1 MADLVKQQFRAT
13 NGLDAAGEKVINVA
27 KANRTVL
34 TDAVNVAFFIEEN
47 TIQTYD
53 STRGY
58 IQNFAVMY
66 DGRIWVSNRAITSP
80 AGTFVQDYWTAVRTD
95 AKYEF
100 INTSGKQL
108 KSGDFIS
115 ADSSSSDLTF
125 TLPNS
130 PNEGDS
136 IVIRD
141 IGGNVGYKSIN
152 IVASNQRI
160 AFNQHQLTSLGLTN
174 PYSQIL
180 FVFSNR
186 LWQTFIT
193 PRETFGRLTPNSEG
207 TYSAQAGDAIFARYT
222 TSGPLEV
229 ILPKYANTGD
239 YIQFIDTENK
249 EPINHLIV
257 STFDDTTSVDT
268 QGTKEKEY
276 RTSGKS
282 VFIYDA
288 VDKLWRYW
296 TADIRDRIRIIR
308 DDVTMNPNESVM
320 VWGTN
325 NSTIKTINIK
335 LPTSIAPG
343 DKARV
348 AMNYMRKGQTVVI
361 TPSGTDT
368 IATNKT
374 MMQFPRR
381 SEYPPETAWVQVT
394 SLTFNGTTDYVPI
407 VEFSYVEDTS
417 GTNFWVVSDVS
428 PRVERV
434 DASNPDRLG
443 VIALATQDQA
453 NVDKGSTPA
462 TELAI
467 TPSTLANRTA
477 TEARQGIAAIATTAL
492 VNQDSTASY
501 NDLTIVTP
509 KKLNE
514 RTATETRRGLAE
526 IATQAEVTTGTDDTT
541 IVTPLK
547 LATRRATE
555 TLAGLAPIVVSGG
568 NKPALKNTPGTGVY
582 DYTDN
587 SSIVTPKALR
597 EIKAS
602 VVAQG
607 TIFLATDTDVIEAP
621 AYDAVYPLAVSPS
634 ALHKKT
640 ATESRIGF
648 TQTATQAE
656 ITIGTD
662 DFKYVTPLKLATRK
676 ATETLDGIIRVGTS
690 SEYAAGTLDN
700 VVVTP
705 LKLKTFLTGART
717 TVNTTSGLVQ
727 TGNIWDG
734 ISLNIQ
740 QATDTQRGTA
750 RIATQDEIDKGVDD
764 TTFVT
769 PKRLQLK
776 KATETTE
783 GSIRFATA
791 AEVTT
796 GIADMLA
803 VSPKNLKYVIQQES
817 TWDASVSLRGPVK
830 LSEKA
835 ITWSGN
841 ATSGSTVDLETYV
854 KSGYAISP
862 YEFNR
867 VLGNYLPRLAQAA
880 DSLLLAGVA
889 STNWVRRDIDQT
901 INGALTLT
909 KATTV
914 QAPLTSTST
923 GKFSSL
929 NLDTSATVGNGSGS
943 AVINLNAK
951 SNAWTLTAGDSL
963 SALVLSTG
971 SINPVIVSNAGDMTV
986 LQSLTTGN
994 LVSATKGVVVN
1005 ALPAITPENG
1015 GMTFGNT
1022 TSPVVVK
1029 SSNAS
1034 TIVATDSSGSY
1045 NFVTKK
1051 NYLTELGTDFVRK
1064 NVADTVTGQL
1074 TFTKAR
1080 KDTIDSTINAAYINS
1095 TEGNF
1100 NVEVTT
1106 AAVYNNLPGYV
1117 VPTYDTSSATPVIVS
1132 YTQVN
1137 APGTLSQFG
1146 TSANG
1151 KYQIWA
1157 PRPTAAGENV
1167 VAQTFWIRNWNTVT
1181 AAWDSWARMY
1191 TSATPP
1197 TASDIGAVP
1206 VTGST
1211 FDNLTVRD
1219 YLKIGNVIMRPD
1231 PNTRTVTFEWVD

>member
-13 NGLDAAGEKVINVA
+13 NGLDAAGEKVINVG
-27 KANRTVL
+27 KANRTIL
-34 TDAVNVAFFIEEN
+34 TDGVNVAYFIEEN
-47 TIQTYD
+47 TIQVYD

-80 AGTFVQDYWTAVRTD
+80 AGTFVPEYWNVLRTD
-95 AKYEF
+95 AKYEYV
-100 INTSGKQL
+100 NSTGKQL

-115 ADSSSSDLTF
+115 ADPTSSDLTF
-125 TLPNS
+125 TLPPS
-130 PNEGDS
+130 PNDGDS

-141 IGGNVGYKSIN
+141 ISGNTGYQSVKIN
-152 IVASNQRI
+152 ASNQRI
-160 AFNQHQLTSLGLTN
+160 AFNKQQLTSLGMTQ
-174 PYSQIL
+174 PYSQIM
-180 FVFSNR
+180 FIFSNR

-193 PRETFGRLTPNSEG
+193 SHEETGKLAANSAG
-207 TYSAQAGDAIFARYT
+207 TYAAQAGDRIYARFT
-222 TSGPLEV
+222 TSGPLN
-229 ILPKYANTGD
+229 ITLPKYANTGD
-239 YIQFIDTENK
+239 FIQLIDTEAK
-249 EPINHLIV
+249 EPINHVIV
-257 STFDDTTSVDT
+257 TTSDSTISVDT
-268 QGTKEKEY
+268 AGTTSKEY
-276 RTSGKS
+276 RTSGQS
-282 VFIYDA
+282 AFIYDA
-288 VDKLWRYW
+288 NDKLWRYW
-296 TADIRDRIRIIR
+296 TGDIRDRLRIIR

-320 VWGTN
+320 VWGSN

-343 DKARV
+343 DKARI

-361 TPSGTDT
+361 TPTGTDT
-368 IATNKT
+368 IATNKV
-374 MMQFPRR
+374 MAQFPRR
-381 SEYPPETAWVQVT
+381 SEYPPETTWVQVT
-394 SLTFNGTTDYVPI
+394 SLTFNGDTDYVPI
-407 VEFSYVEDTS
+407 IEFSYVEDTS
-417 GTNFWVVSDVS
+417 GVNFWVVSDLS

-434 DASNPDRLG
+434 DAANPSRLG
-443 VIALATQDQA
+443 VIALATQDQG
-453 NVDKGSTPA
+453 NVDKSSNPA

-467 TPSTLANRTA
+467 TPSVLANRTA
-477 TEARQGIAAIATTAL
+477 TETRQGIAAIATTAL

-526 IATQAEVTTGTDDTT
+526 IATQDETNAGTDDTT
-541 IVTPLK
+541 IITPKK
-547 LATRRATE
+547 LETRRATE
-555 TLAGLAPIVVSGG
+555 TLAGIAPIVTSGG
-568 NKPALKNTPGTGVY
+568 TKPTLKNLPGTGVY
-582 DYTDN
+582 NYNDN
-587 SSIVTPKALR
+587 SNIVTPKALR

-640 ATESRIGF
+640 ATETRIGF

-656 ITIGTD
+656 ITTGTD
-662 DFKYVTPLKLATRK
+662 DFKYVTPLKLASRK
-676 ATETLDGIIRVGTS
+676 ATETLDGIIRIGTS
-690 SEYAAGTLDN
+690 AEYAAGTLDN

-705 LKLKTFLTGART
+705 LKLKTFLAGART

-734 ISLNIQ
+734 VSLNIQ

-750 RIATQDEIDKGVDD
+750 RIATQDEIDRGVDD

-796 GIADMLA
+796 GTADMLA

-817 TWDASVSLRGPVK
+817 TWDASTTQRGPVK
-830 LSEKA
+830 MSEKA

-841 ATSGSTVDLETYV
+841 STSGSTVDLETYV

-862 YEFNR
+862 YELNR
-867 VLGNYLPRLAQAA
+867 VLANYLPLKAQAA
-880 DSLLLAGVA
+880 DSVLLAGVL

-909 KATTV
+909 KATTM
-914 QAPLTSTST
+914 QAALTSTST

-929 NLDTSATVGNGSGS
+929 SLDTSAVIGNGNGAAILS
-943 AVINLNAK
+943 INGK
-951 SNAWTLTAGDSL
+951 SNPWTVTAGDSL
-963 SALVLSTG
+963 STLVIGIG
-971 SINPVIVSNAGDMTV
+971 SITPLIISNAGDVTV
-986 LQSLTTGN
+986 SQSLTTGN
-994 LVSATKGVVVN
+994 MVNATKGVIVN

-1015 GMTFGNT
+1015 GLTYGNT
-1022 TSPVVVK
+1022 SVNTVVK
-1029 SSNAS
+1029 TSNAGA
-1034 TIVATDSSGSY
+1034 IVATDGSGSY

-1051 NYLTELGTDFVRK
+1051 NYLTELGNDFVRK

-1080 KDTIDSTINAAYINS
+1080 KESIDSTINAAYINS
-1095 TEGNF
+1095 TEGSF
-1100 NVEVTT
+1100 NIEVTS
-1106 AAVYNNLPGYV
+1106 AAVYNTLPGYV
-1117 VPTYDTSSATPVIVS
+1117 VPTYDTSVTPPVIVS
-1132 YTQVN
+1132 YAQVN
-1137 APGTLSQFG
+1137 GPGTLSQTG
-1146 TSANG
+1146 TNGNG

-1157 PRPTAAGENV
+1157 PRPTTAGTNV
-1167 VAQTFWIRNWNTVT
+1167 TAQTFWIRNWNSVT
-1181 AAWDSWARMY
+1181 AAWDSWSRMY

-1197 TASDIGAVP
+1197 TAAEIGAVP

-1211 FDNLTVRD
+1211 FDNVTVRD